1 MWCGRGRTPEWMAG
15 HAREDHR
22 ANSTIAYQRHGPS
35 FEVVNKAYRQHSSPL
50 ANGKFIDRDRCSSG
64 TSSYFTMRFR
74 RTQFARL

>member
-1 MWCGRGRTPEWMAG
+1 M
-15 HAREDHR
+15 
-22 ANSTIAYQRHGPS
+22 
-35 FEVVNKAYRQHSSPL
+35 VNKAYRQHSSPL